1 MGCIYK
7 RGKKYWIKYYRYGK
21 QYAESSQSDKKAVAE
36 RLLKLRE
43 GEIAQGK
50 MPSVCFDRIIFD
62 ELMEDFLTDYQINC
76 KRSLNRAEGCTRK
89 LLKEF
94 AGTKVPDIT
103 TARIKHYVAKRQL
116 EGVSNATINRELS
129 AIKRAFNLAYKSTPP
144 KVAQVPYIPML
155 VENNVRKGFIEY
167 AEYKRLLNELPDYL
181 KPVFTFAYLTGW
193 RKSEILDL
201 KWSHV
206 NLTDGIVRLEPGET
220 KNKEGRTL
228 YIEPELWDMVKQLH
242 MHRRMDCLYVFSLN
256 GKRIGSFRKTWKK
269 ACAKIGRPDLLF
281 HDLRRSGVRNMVRAG
296 IPERVVMTISGH
308 KTRSVFDRYDI
319 VSERDM
325 QEAAQKR
332 HEFSE
337 RQTERLQFSYNQ
349 HQKAQRVTTSVP

>member
-1 MGCIYK
+1 MGCVYR
-7 RGKKYWIKYYRYGK
+7 RGKKYWIKYYRHGK
-21 QYAESSQSDKKAVAE
+21 QYAESARSNKRAVAE
-36 RLLKLRE
+36 HLLKLRE
-43 GEIAQGK
+43 GEIAQGRL
-50 MPSVCFDRIIFD
+50 PSVCFDRISFD
-62 ELMEDFLTDYQINC
+62 ELMEDFLTDYQING
-76 KRSLNRAEGCTRK
+76 KRSLSRAEGCTRK

-94 AGTKVPDIT
+94 AGARVPDIT
-103 TARIKHYVAKRQL
+103 TARINRYIEKRQSQ
-116 EGVSNATINRELS
+116 GVSNATINRELS
-129 AIKRAFNLAYKSTPP
+129 AIKRAFNLAAQSTPP

-155 VENNVRKGFIEY
+155 VENNVRKGFIEH
-167 AEYKRLLNELPDYL
+167 AEYRRLSNELPDYL

-201 KWSHV
+201 KWNHV
-206 NLTDGIVRLEPGET
+206 NLADGIVRLEPGET

-228 YIEPELWDMVKQLH
+228 YMEPELWDMMKALQKN
-242 MHRRMDCLYVFSLN
+242 RRHVCPYVFDSN
-256 GKRIGSFRKTWKK
+256 GHKIGDFRKPWKK
-269 ACAKIGRPDLLF
+269 SCKIIGKPELLF

-308 KTRSVFDRYDI
+308 KTRSIFDRYDI

-337 RQTERLQFSYNQ
+337 RQTERLQNSYNLV
-349 HQKAQRVTTSVP
+349 KIGS